1 MVNRQVLTA
10 GPETVHWGYYESS
23 LNPVMILQS
32 NDIVVVHTL
41 FGMPT
46 DMHPDQ
52 RRIPPE
58 LNAIFESVQRD
69 LGPHILTGPI
79 YVEGA
84 EPGDVL
90 AVKIRDIQLRFDW
103 GHNRFM
109 PEKGTLPEI
118 FPKYCSWIIEIDKKN
133 KTAQWISGVK
143 VPVDRPF
150 FGNIGVAPLPSRGR
164 VSSRFPNEYGGNL
177 DNKELVAGSTLYLP
191 VFNPGGLL
199 SIGDGHAAQGDGEV
213 DGTAVETGLTGE
225 FEISLR
231 KDMSLR
237 LPRAETELHYI
248 TMGFDPD
255 LDAAAKTALREMLDH
270 MVTAYDLSREEA
282 YSLCTAVVDLR
293 ITQTVNGNKGV
304 HAMLPKGIFY

>member
-1 MVNRQVLTA
+1 MEIQ
-10 GPETVHWGYYESS
+10 P
-23 LNPVMILQS
+23 
-32 NDIVVVHTL
+32 NDTVVVHTL

-46 DMHPDQ
+46 DMHPD
-52 RRIPPE
+52 RTRIPPE
-58 LNAIFESVQRD
+58 LTAIHENVERD
-69 LGPHILTGPI
+69 LGPHFLTGPI
-79 YVEGA
+79 YIKGA

-90 AVKIRDIQLRFDW
+90 VVKIRDIRLRLDW

-109 PEKGTLPEI
+109 PGKGTLPEI
-118 FPKYCSWIIEIDKKN
+118 FPKFGSWVIEIDKKN
-133 KTAQWISGVK
+133 KTAQWIGDIK
-143 VPVDRPF
+143 VPLDRPF
-150 FGNIGVAPLPSRGR
+150 FGNIGVAPLAVRGR
-164 VSSRFPNEYGGNL
+164 VSSRIPNEHGGNL

-231 KDMSLR
+231 KDISLR
-237 LPRAETELHYI
+237 LPQAEIDSHYI

-255 LDAAAKTALREMLDH
+255 LDIAAKTALREMLDH

-282 YSLCTAVVDLR
+282 YSLCTAIVDLR
-293 ITQTVNGNKGV
+293 ITQTVNGNKGA
-304 HAMLPKGIFY
+304 HAMLPKAILDG